1 MDYTVHGGLS
11 CRSSYMYLFSVEIDT
26 MDVYVDGEKLD
37 TFVSVLYHRP
47 RLRALVLLQY
57 FLFFILFF
65 FYSPGICN
73 VKLNVIK
80 FCLGIAQ
87 SYYST

>member
-1 MDYTVHGGLS
+1 MVYTVHGGLS

-57 FLFFILFF
+57 FLFLFLFILLA
-65 FYSPGICN
+65 SAMSN
-73 VKLNVIK
+73 
-80 FCLGIAQ
+80 
-87 SYYST
+87 

>member
-1 MDYTVHGGLS
+1 MVYTVHGGLS

-47 RLRALVLLQY
+47 CLRALVLLQY
-57 FLFFILFF
+57 FFIFIF
-65 FYSPGICN
+65 IYSPGICN